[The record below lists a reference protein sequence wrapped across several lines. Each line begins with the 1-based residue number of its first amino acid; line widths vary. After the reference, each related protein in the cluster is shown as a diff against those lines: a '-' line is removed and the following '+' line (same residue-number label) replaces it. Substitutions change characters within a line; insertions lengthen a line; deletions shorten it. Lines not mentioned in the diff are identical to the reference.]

1 MPAAQP
7 STFYVYE
14 YVHKE
19 RHHAEVRTVLH
30 RAECRWCRQGRGHPL
45 NPGLKLG
52 LGRWHGP
59 FAALAEAQA
68 AANAIAEPRICMAC
82 KPI

>member
-1 MPAAQP
+1 MPG
-7 STFYVYE
+7 FFVYE

-19 RHHAEVRTVLH
+19 GRRAEVRTVLH
-30 RAECRWCRQGRGHPL
+30 RAECRWCREGRGHPL

-59 FAALAEAQA
+59 FDAYPAALSA
-68 AANAIAEPRICMAC
+68 ADAIAAPRCCQAC
-82 KPI
+82 HPA